1 MEGLISFFLSFFSGF
16 HGPLFLPC
24 PTLASSWACGLA
36 CCHLLPSWPIG
47 PYFFFSF
54 LSGFHG
60 PLFLPCS
67 TFASSWTCGLA
78 CCHLF
83 MGWPIRPYFSLFI
96 FKLLWPLHCLLVSF
110 LHLSLLVVGL
120 FYCWAFF
127 LFFKYRKQ
135 VSTL

>member
-1 MEGLISFFLSFFSGF
+1 MEGLISFFLSFQAFMALCF
-16 HGPLFLPC
+16 C
-24 PTLASSWACGLA
+24 LAP
-36 CCHLLPSWPIG
+36 LLPLLG
-47 PYFFFSF
+47 PVGLLVVISCQAGLLGLISFFLSF